1 MCSVFSE
8 CEFQCPVSS
17 LTSLAGYILCILEH
31 FSKNFLT
38 SGEKLVTIFSQRK
51 DLDGM
56 KGEKN
61 RQPVNFP
68 FFWLRGVK

>member
-1 MCSVFSE
+1 MSVNFSAP
-8 CEFQCPVSS
+8 FHHKHHWQVTFRAFLS
-17 LTSLAGYILCILEH
+17 T
-31 FSKNFLT
+31 FLT
-38 SGEKLVTIFSQRK
+38 AGEHLETIFSQRK